1 MTPHHIPT
9 CWSFPPFLLS
19 LPYSVNSCE
28 ILNLEFESFGNTS
41 TRVLSEKLWAADLW
55 IALIYNPFHFNW
67 EGEQSRDFLSV
78 SEYFVHKRLQ
88 KSKYHINI
96 LISGQWIYFRPLPSS
111 LFKNSHIISKKYS
124 KKLGR
129 NLLNY
134 IIKTRCCFRLRQ
146 NYSKTPF
153 SFVNASETREK
164 ELHLGDFSSIF
175 WNSDVLI
182 FTISLSVCLSSIL
195 EERHNSLGGIFQKSS
210 GHIFW
215 CLNRVQFK

>member
-1 MTPHHIPT
+1 M
-9 CWSFPPFLLS
+9 
-19 LPYSVNSCE
+19 
-28 ILNLEFESFGNTS
+28 
-41 TRVLSEKLWAADLW
+41 
-55 IALIYNPFHFNW
+55 
-67 EGEQSRDFLSV
+67 
-78 SEYFVHKRLQ
+78 
-88 KSKYHINI
+88 
-96 LISGQWIYFRPLPSS
+96 ISGQWIYFRPLPSS